1 MHSIITA
8 GPREAH
14 TVEKITETSL
24 RDGIVYRGARV
35 RVVTLSP
42 ARVPLND
49 RLLYSG
55 GLMKPPSVIGGGLE
69 SLGDQLPSLSSHFM
83 KMAAKGKGKTSMSM
97 MRTYANGSGDH
108 PIFLRWSTYPMGYVG
123 SGQSR
128 TIWSIPSRR
137 CH

>member
-14 TVEKITETSL
+14 TVEREKTETSL

-83 KMAAKGKGKTSMSM
+83 KMAAKGKG
-97 MRTYANGSGDH
+97 
-108 PIFLRWSTYPMGYVG
+108 
-123 SGQSR
+123 
-128 TIWSIPSRR
+128 
-137 CH
+137 